1 MGVLTHE
8 LCNVSVSTFKLV
20 AVEPEM
26 TQCFQRAELRGN
38 IPCEAVVGELRG
50 QAGDRPGTDVGRQP
64 DGGGETVRQR
74 VGSISVRCERQHM
87 ILVRMCDPN

>member
-50 QAGDRPGTDVGRQP
+50 QAGDRPGTGRGQTWG
-64 DGGGETVRQR
+64 DSQTEV
-74 VGSISVRCERQHM
+74 ERQ
-87 ILVRMCDPN
+87 LDRGLDQ